1 MEKTVKI
8 KEVGK
13 KIYKSDKFPLIVFT
27 IILALIHVLMQK
39 HGDDITFSS
48 MCNNTNFLNCI
59 ILRYQE
65 WTSRIIIEGILIIFA
80 NYLPMFIWKIASI
93 GMCYLL
99 VYSISELFIEKNK
112 RNLNTILC
120 ICLLTIITL
129 LRETGWMATINNYL
143 WVAATGLYA
152 IIPLKK
158 IIKQEKISKIQNI
171 LYILAIIY
179 ACNQEQMAGILF
191 IVYTCV
197 LAYLI
202 KHKNTKPITI
212 ILYGIIILSLIL
224 VITCPG
230 NISRNIQEEQRW
242 YPGFS
247 NLSLLTKVEN
257 GVTSM
262 MDYVVQSGR
271 ILFFALLI
279 LISYTIWQKNK
290 NTFLRLIGLS
300 PLILTIIYKEVYR
313 ILIEYEKTTFMQE
326 STLYLI
332 FKLGIYISILV
343 LIGVCLYIIFKKI
356 NQNKNMF
363 YISLITYISGIA
375 SRLVMAFSPTIYASG
390 ERTCFFWYI
399 SFCILIILIL
409 ETDNKKTDKIITKIK
424 IH

>member
-230 NISRNIQEEQRW
+230 NTSRNIQQEQRW
-242 YPGFS
+242 
-247 NLSLLTKVEN
+247 
-257 GVTSM
+257 
-262 MDYVVQSGR
+262 
-271 ILFFALLI
+271 
-279 LISYTIWQKNK
+279 
-290 NTFLRLIGLS
+290 
-300 PLILTIIYKEVYR
+300 
-313 ILIEYEKTTFMQE
+313 
-326 STLYLI
+326 
-332 FKLGIYISILV
+332 
-343 LIGVCLYIIFKKI
+343 
-356 NQNKNMF
+356 
-363 YISLITYISGIA
+363 
-375 SRLVMAFSPTIYASG
+375 
-390 ERTCFFWYI
+390 
-399 SFCILIILIL
+399 
-409 ETDNKKTDKIITKIK
+409 
-424 IH
+424 